1 MREQGGSESS
11 LGLWG
16 AGLAVGPGLARLPAP
31 SLQKALHTT
40 KPSALGKYLL
50 RQGYS
55 GGMVQRWHRA
65 EMRSRE
71 PFASAEDWFVSG
83 HGCVI
88 MLAGH
93 GALR

>member
-16 AGLAVGPGLARLPAP
+16 AGPAVGPGLAGLPAP
-31 SLQKALHTT
+31 SLQKALPIT
-40 KPSALGKYLL
+40 KPSALGKHLL
-50 RQGYS
+50 RQGYA

-71 PFASAEDWFVSG
+71 AFASTEGWFVSG
-83 HGCVI
+83 HGCGI